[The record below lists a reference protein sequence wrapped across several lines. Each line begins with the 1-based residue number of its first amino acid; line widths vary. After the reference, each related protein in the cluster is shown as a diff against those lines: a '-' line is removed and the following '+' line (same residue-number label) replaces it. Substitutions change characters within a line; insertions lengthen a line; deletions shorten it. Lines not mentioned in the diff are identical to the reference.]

1 LQSLSA
7 AVSDGQTR
15 DPDEALEL
23 VQRQLPY
30 INRRLQATMEKLR
43 DPAEVGSAEG
53 MAAAEWWQ
61 ELQNRYGDGS
71 VEFSGYCAPGS
82 VLPRELFDTVAENL
96 LENARYK
103 QSIDRR
109 VRIWAELDADESDC
123 RLRICD
129 SGAPVPEP
137 VAQKL
142 FGGAVASAQGLGIG
156 LHQCARLAERLDYDL
171 RLESNEPGAVYFLLR
186 G

>member
-1 LQSLSA
+1 
-7 AVSDGQTR
+7 
-15 DPDEALEL
+15 
-23 VQRQLPY
+23 
-30 INRRLQATMEKLR
+30 
-43 DPAEVGSAEG
+43 
-53 MAAAEWWQ
+53 
-61 ELQNRYGDGS
+61 
-71 VEFSGYCAPGS
+71 
-82 VLPRELFDTVAENL
+82 TVAENL

-109 VRIWAELDADESDC
+109 VHIRAELSADEAGC
-123 RLRICD
+123 QLRICD

-137 VAQKL
+137 IAAKL

-171 RLESNEPGAVYFLLR
+171 RLESNEPGEVCFALR